1 MNQAINKHVTCEC
14 KCKFDWITCK
24 SNLKWNNDKCRSECK
39 NPKEHV
45 CKKDYALYPAI
56 CTWVNHKYSGSIID
70 SSLIICDKVIEET
83 KTVPKKVPQQELF
96 WKSTSTKSIPAN
108 STSTDFY
115 ILSTLLFITIAVL
128 ITVSIYCYRI
138 EFRSK

>member
-1 MNQAINKHVTCEC
+1 MSIRVQKSKGTCMQKRLC
-14 KCKFDWITCK
+14 FV
-24 SNLKWNNDKCRSECK
+24 S
-39 NPKEHV
+39 
-45 CKKDYALYPAI
+45 PAI